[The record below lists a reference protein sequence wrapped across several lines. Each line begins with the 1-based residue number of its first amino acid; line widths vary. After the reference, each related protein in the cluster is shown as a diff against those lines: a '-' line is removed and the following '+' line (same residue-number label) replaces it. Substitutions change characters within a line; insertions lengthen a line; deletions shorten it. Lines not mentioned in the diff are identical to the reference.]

1 VPKRVSEAFVLRTYP
16 LREAD
21 LIVSFFTRDQG
32 KLRGVARRA
41 RRPKSAFGAGLE
53 RLSQVR
59 LAYYQQETRELVN
72 LDSCE
77 LIRSQFELIS
87 DYVAGVALDYIAEV
101 CEHLLPPEEANEKFF
116 RLLTAVLDS
125 LYQSNRGA
133 AGADGESETIG
144 SRAEE
149 GVRPTLAGR
158 IWRGVT
164 YFSLWA
170 VRLSGWLP
178 TLDACLA
185 CGTVLD
191 DTDRAF
197 FSRARTGLI
206 CDHCR
211 RAYGGGGSW
220 ELTGESRTVA
230 AAMIRKPVAQ
240 IPETGWSGEI
250 AADLRRFLVQQ
261 IETHAER
268 RLITAQ
274 MMEEAAQRDEVAPRP
289 DGTRRSAAF

>member
-1 VPKRVSEAFVLRTYP
+1 MPKRVSEAFVLRTYP

-41 RRPKSAFGAGLE
+41 RHPKSAFGAGLE

-77 LIRSQFELIS
+77 LIRSQFELVS

-116 RLLTAVLDS
+116 RLVAAVLES
-125 LYQSNRGA
+125 LRVA
-133 AGADGESETIG
+133 AGE
-144 SRAEE
+144 RRPE
-149 GVRPTLAGR
+149 GRRQPEKAAPL
-158 IWRGVT
+158 IWRGIS

-178 TLDACLA
+178 ALDACLA
-185 CGTVLD
+185 CGTVLEH
-191 DTDRAF
+191 TDRAF

-211 RAYGGGGSW
+211 RASGGGGSW

-240 IPETGWSGEI
+240 IPETGWSGEM

-261 IETHAER
+261 IETHVER

-274 MMEEAAQRDEVAPRP
+274 MMEEAAQRDEVAPLP
-289 DGTRRSAAF
+289 DGTRRAAAF

>member
-41 RRPKSAFGAGLE
+41 RRPKSTFGAGLE

-59 LAYYQQETRELVN
+59 LSYYQRENRELVN

-77 LIRSQFELIS
+77 LIRSQFDLVS

-101 CEHLLPPEEANEKFF
+101 CEQLLPPEESNEKFF
-116 RLLTAVLDS
+116 RLVAAVVDS
-125 LYQSNRGA
+125 FHQSR
-133 AGADGESETIG
+133 DHGESATDDRDSAL
-144 SRAEE
+144 SRLGA
-149 GVRPTLAGR
+149 V
-158 IWRGVT
+158 WRGVT

-178 TLDACLA
+178 ALDACPA
-185 CGTVLD
+185 CGCVLEQ
-191 DTDRAF
+191 TDRAF
-197 FSRARTGLI
+197 FSRARTHLI

-211 RAYGGGGSW
+211 RAFGSGGSW
-220 ELTGESRTVA
+220 ELTAPSRA
-230 AAMIRKPVAQ
+230 LAGGMLRNPVAQ
-240 IPETGWSGEI
+240 IPETDWSGQT
-250 AADLRRFLVQQ
+250 ASDLRRFLVQQ

-268 RLITAQ
+268 RLVTAQ
-274 MMEEAAQRDEVAPRP
+274 MLEQAAAPDEAAP
-289 DGTRRSAAF
+289 DPKNTRRAAAF